1 MGEHVA
7 TSAAEAVAA
16 ARALGLPVVMKI
28 LSADIAHKSDLGL
41 VAVGVETETAVR
53 ATYRRLTV
61 RARDAMPGA
70 TIDGVVVQAMV
81 RDPVAE
87 AILGLSHQPPFGPT
101 ILYGLG
107 GIFTEVFEDV
117 AFRVPPFTKAQAR
130 DMVEQTRGVKLL
142 RGTRGRPAG
151 DLDALVSTI
160 MKLQRLALEVGDDI
174 AELDINPL
182 MVMPKG
188 EGVVAVDALI
198 IPLNRTGV
206 NETAYN
212 PPG

>member
-1 MGEHVA
+1 M
-7 TSAAEAVAA
+7 
-16 ARALGLPVVMKI
+16 
-28 LSADIAHKSDLGL
+28 
-41 VAVGVETETAVR
+41 GVETETAVR
-53 ATYRRLTV
+53 ATYRRLTE

-87 AILGLSHQPPFGPT
+87 AILGLSQQPPFGPT

-117 AFRVPPFTKAQAR
+117 AFGVPPFTKAQAR
-130 DMVEQTRGVKLL
+130 AMVERTRGVKLL

-151 DLDALVSTI
+151 DLDALVDTI

-188 EGVVAVDALI
+188 EGVVAVDASDH
-198 IPLNRTGV
+198 PHQRTGV
-206 NETAYN
+206 NKTAYS
-212 PPG
+212 PSQLTPVC